1 MRHVIVTRIVVLLSV
16 VFVAAVA
23 LFAWAATRPV
33 VAPRAAPQAAA
44 GRGGAELFDRHC
56 AMCHDTGIAD
66 DYRAAAD
73 RDRSAA
79 AFRELLVDHYGPS
92 PDGIALIVEHL
103 MAEGGR

>member
-16 VFVAAVA
+16 VFVVAVA

-33 VAPRAAPQAAA
+33 AAPRAAPQAA
-44 GRGGAELFDRHC
+44 GPSGAELFDRHC
-56 AMCHDTGIAD
+56 AMCHDTDI
-66 DYRAAAD
+66 AD

>member
-16 VFVAAVA
+16 VFVVAVA

-33 VAPRAAPQAAA
+33 AAPRAAPQAA
-44 GRGGAELFDRHC
+44 GPSGAELFDRHC
-56 AMCHDTGIAD
+56 AMCHDTDIAD
-66 DYRAAAD
+66 GYRTAAD